1 MLRRAVFLALALAGA
16 LAVGPA
22 WAGHDDDHG
31 GKGNGKGH
39 GKAEKQEGDSRGVVV
54 REGDTNVNVRVDVRI
69 GEPQRVVIQDYYVTQ
84 IRAGHCPPGLAKK
97 HNGCL
102 PPGQA
107 KKLWSFGRPLPRE
120 VVFYELPP
128 PLVVQLGPPPGG
140 YRYVRVANDV
150 LLIALG
156 SGMVIDAVADLGR
169 M

>member
-1 MLRRAVFLALALAGA
+1 MMKRAAFVTFALLGA
-16 LAVGPA
+16 LAAGPA

-31 GKGNGKGH
+31 KGGKH
-39 GKAEKQEGDSRGVVV
+39 GAKHNRAS
-54 REGDTNVNVRVDVRI
+54 GDTNVNVRVDVRI
-69 GEPQRVVIQDYYVTQ
+69 GEPQRVVIQDYYVNE
-84 IRAGHCPPGLAKK
+84 IRVGHCPPGLAKK

-107 KKLWSFGRPLPRE
+107 KKLWAVGRPLPPQ
-120 VVFYELPP
+120 VIFYELPP
-128 PLVVQLGPPPGG
+128 PLVVQLGPPPRG

-156 SGMVIDAVADLGR
+156 SGMVVDGIADLGR